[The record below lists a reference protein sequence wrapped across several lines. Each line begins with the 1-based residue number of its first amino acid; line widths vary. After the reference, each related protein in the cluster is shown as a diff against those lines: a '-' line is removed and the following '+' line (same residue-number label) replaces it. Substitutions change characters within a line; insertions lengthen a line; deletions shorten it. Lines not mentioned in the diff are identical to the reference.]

1 MIGKITSDVASKI
14 KNTDW
19 QKIRHSLNP
28 IATNSH
34 LEGAFSSTGDSL
46 LIRKISKLEQEGNFD
61 KIKSI
66 SSKLYERMLKMDEE
80 FKKLPPV
87 IFAQKY
93 YRGIMGEN
101 NEGVKIL
108 QKANQGDIVMPDRG
122 YAFITKSKDVADSYA
137 RYLDNSAGGEN
148 VFMEIKI
155 PRGARISRNPF
166 HLREAVMPRNTKF
179 EVLDK
184 QEQEGLTKVILK
196 YIPSK

>member
-166 HLREAVMPRNTKF
+166 HLREAVMPRNAKF

-184 QEQEGLTKVILK
+184 QEKEGLTKVILK

>member
-93 YRGIMGEN
+93 YRGIMGKN
-101 NEGVKIL
+101 NEGVQIL
-108 QKANQGDIVMPDRG
+108 QKANQGDIVMPDSG

-166 HLREAVMPRNTKF
+166 HLREAVMPRNAKF

>member
-66 SSKLYERMLKMDEE
+66 SSKLYEKMLKMDEE

-87 IFAQKY
+87 LFARKY
-93 YRGIMGEN
+93 YRGIMGKN
-101 NEGVKIL
+101 NEGVQIL

-122 YAFITKSKDVADSYA
+122 YAFITKSKDVAEGYA

-166 HLREAVMPRNTKF
+166 HLREAVMPRNAKF

-184 QEQEGLTKVILK
+184 QEKDGLTKVKLK

>member
-108 QKANQGDIVMPDRG
+108 QKANQGDIVMPDSG

-155 PRGARISRNPF
+155 PRGAKISRNPF
-166 HLREAVMPRNTKF
+166 HLREAVMPRNAKF

-184 QEQEGLTKVILK
+184 QEQEGLPKVILK

>member
-19 QKIRHSLNP
+19 QKIKHSLNP

-155 PRGARISRNPF
+155 PRGAKISRNPF
-166 HLREAVMPRNTKF
+166 HLREAVMPRNAKF

>member
-19 QKIRHSLNP
+19 QKITHSLNP

-155 PRGARISRNPF
+155 PRGAKISRNPF
-166 HLREAVMPRNTKF
+166 HLREAVMPRNAKF

>member
-19 QKIRHSLNP
+19 QKIKHSLNP

-93 YRGIMGEN
+93 YRGIMGKN
-101 NEGVKIL
+101 NEGVQIL
-108 QKANQGDIVMPDRG
+108 QKANQGDIVMPDSG

-166 HLREAVMPRNTKF
+166 HLREAVMPRNAKF

>member
-19 QKIRHSLNP
+19 QKIKHSLNP

-108 QKANQGDIVMPDRG
+108 QKANQGDIVMPDSG

-155 PRGARISRNPF
+155 PRGAKISRNPF
-166 HLREAVMPRNTKF
+166 HLREAVMPRNAKF

>member
-166 HLREAVMPRNTKF
+166 HLREAVMPRNAKF

>member
-87 IFAQKY
+87 IFARNITVELWEK
-93 YRGIMGEN
+93 
-101 NEGVKIL
+101 
-108 QKANQGDIVMPDRG
+108 
-122 YAFITKSKDVADSYA
+122 ITKVSKSC
-137 RYLDNSAGGEN
+137 
-148 VFMEIKI
+148 KKQ
-155 PRGARISRNPF
+155 
-166 HLREAVMPRNTKF
+166 TK
-179 EVLDK
+179 E
-184 QEQEGLTKVILK
+184 T
-196 YIPSK
+196 

>member
-19 QKIRHSLNP
+19 QKIRHPLNP

-155 PRGARISRNPF
+155 PRGAKISRNPF
-166 HLREAVMPRNTKF
+166 HLREAVMPRNAKF

>member
-19 QKIRHSLNP
+19 QKIKHSLNP

-87 IFAQKY
+87 LFAQKY

-166 HLREAVMPRNTKF
+166 HLREAVMPRNAKF

>member
-93 YRGIMGEN
+93 YRGIMGKN
-101 NEGVKIL
+101 NEGVQIL

-155 PRGARISRNPF
+155 PRGAKISRNPF
-166 HLREAVMPRNTKF
+166 HLREAVMPRNAKF

>member
-19 QKIRHSLNP
+19 QKIKHSLNP

-108 QKANQGDIVMPDRG
+108 QKANTGDIVTPDSG
-122 YAFITKSKDVADSYA
+122 YAFITKSKDVAEGYA

-155 PRGARISRNPF
+155 PRGAKISRNPF
-166 HLREAVMPRNTKF
+166 HLREAVMPRNAKF

>member
-19 QKIRHSLNP
+19 QKIKHSLNP

-93 YRGIMGEN
+93 YRGIMGKN
-101 NEGVKIL
+101 NEGVQIL
-108 QKANQGDIVMPDRG
+108 QKANQGDIVMPDSG

-155 PRGARISRNPF
+155 PRGAKISRNPF
-166 HLREAVMPRNTKF
+166 HLREAVMPRNAKF

>member
-155 PRGARISRNPF
+155 PRGAKISRNPF
-166 HLREAVMPRNTKF
+166 HLREAVMPRNAKF

>member
-19 QKIRHSLNP
+19 QKIKHSLNP

-108 QKANQGDIVMPDRG
+108 QKANQGDIVMPDSG

-166 HLREAVMPRNTKF
+166 HLREAVMPRNAKF

>member
-1 MIGKITSDVASKI
+1 MIGKITSDIASKI

-108 QKANQGDIVMPDRG
+108 QKANQGDIVMPDSG

-155 PRGARISRNPF
+155 PRGAKISRNPF
-166 HLREAVMPRNTKF
+166 HLREAVMPRNAKF

>member
-108 QKANQGDIVMPDRG
+108 QKANQGDIVMPDSG

-155 PRGARISRNPF
+155 PRGAKISRNPF
-166 HLREAVMPRNTKF
+166 HLREAVMPRNAKF

>member
-108 QKANQGDIVMPDRG
+108 QKANQGDIVMPDSG

-166 HLREAVMPRNTKF
+166 HLREAVMPRNAKF

>member
-66 SSKLYERMLKMDEE
+66 SSKLCERMLKMDEE

-155 PRGARISRNPF
+155 PRGAKISRNPF
-166 HLREAVMPRNTKF
+166 HLREAVMPRNAKF

>member
-14 KNTDW
+14 KKTDW

-155 PRGARISRNPF
+155 PRGAKISRNPF
-166 HLREAVMPRNTKF
+166 HLREAVMPRNAKF

>member
-1 MIGKITSDVASKI
+1 MIGKITSDIASKI

-155 PRGARISRNPF
+155 PRGAKISRNPF
-166 HLREAVMPRNTKF
+166 HLREAVMPRNAKF
-179 EVLDK
+179 KVLDK

>member
-19 QKIRHSLNP
+19 QKIKHSLNP

-87 IFAQKY
+87 LFARKY

-166 HLREAVMPRNTKF
+166 HLREAVMPRNAKF

>member
-1 MIGKITSDVASKI
+1 MIGEITSDVASKI

-108 QKANQGDIVMPDRG
+108 QKANQGDIVMPDSG

-155 PRGARISRNPF
+155 PRGAKISRNPF
-166 HLREAVMPRNTKF
+166 HLREAVMPRNAKF

>member
-80 FKKLPPV
+80 FKKLPAV
-87 IFAQKY
+87 IFAQK
-93 YRGIMGEN
+93 
-101 NEGVKIL
+101 
-108 QKANQGDIVMPDRG
+108 
-122 YAFITKSKDVADSYA
+122 
-137 RYLDNSAGGEN
+137 
-148 VFMEIKI
+148 
-155 PRGARISRNPF
+155 
-166 HLREAVMPRNTKF
+166 
-179 EVLDK
+179 
-184 QEQEGLTKVILK
+184 
-196 YIPSK
+196 

>member
-19 QKIRHSLNP
+19 QKIKHSLNP

-166 HLREAVMPRNTKF
+166 HLREAVMPRNAKF

>member
-122 YAFITKSKDVADSYA
+122 YAFITKSKDIADSYA

-155 PRGARISRNPF
+155 PRGAKISRNPF
-166 HLREAVMPRNTKF
+166 HLREAVMPRNAKF